1 MQITQLRGLLF
12 HLDPAV
18 AEVNHKSEENSLD
31 PIRVEATSLGN
42 FFKKPQKGLLRKAV
56 LVVLYGEGHADIWRK
71 MEGGLY
77 MILEIEHLQ
86 QIFELPNKKGK
97 KLG

>member
-1 MQITQLRGLLF
+1 MARLAADDNAKDLKKTQK
-12 HLDPAV
+12 
-18 AEVNHKSEENSLD
+18 N
-31 PIRVEATSLGN
+31 
-42 FFKKPQKGLLRKAV
+42 QKGLLRKAV
-56 LVVLYGEGHADIWRK
+56 LVVLYSEGHADIWRK

>member
-1 MQITQLRGLLF
+1 MTSGVF
-12 HLDPAV
+12 Y
-18 AEVNHKSEENSLD
+18 SE
-31 PIRVEATSLGN
+31 RHV
-42 FFKKPQKGLLRKAV
+42 
-56 LVVLYGEGHADIWRK
+56 DIWRK